1 MDFEELNKL
10 TLRQLRALACQNK
23 VEDWRI
29 LERAALLRALEKLDI
44 EAEEA

>member
-1 MDFEELNKL
+1 MDFEELNRL
-10 TLRQLRALACQNK
+10 TLQQLRALASQNK
-23 VEDWRI
+23 VADWKT